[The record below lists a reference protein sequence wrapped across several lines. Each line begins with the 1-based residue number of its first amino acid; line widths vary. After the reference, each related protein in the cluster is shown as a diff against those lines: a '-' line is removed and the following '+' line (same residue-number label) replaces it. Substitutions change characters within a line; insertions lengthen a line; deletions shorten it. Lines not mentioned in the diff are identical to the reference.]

1 LLGRQKM
8 TKITKKNLLSSILLG
23 SVLTFSYNISY
34 ADQELKKATEDKTE
48 TLFPGT
54 NLSLRETVKSVG
66 GQVKD
71 AVKDKASE
79 IKDKAKEKGHELSAK
94 AKEVA
99 TAVRE
104 NAPWSDI
111 IKKVAKTGLKGLGG
125 CAKGTIVSLPAALAM
140 GIPSMGVGTALDLGG
155 ACVMGAAKSAGP
167 AALKLVYDSIKT
179 TADLIKIDTEIKTNE
194 ADIRLL
200 QETISDAN
208 AFLLENPDLDANTV
222 SKIREAIANTTTL
235 VGQVQ
240 TYIAALKVNYAE
252 AQKAF
257 KEKKL

>member
-1 LLGRQKM
+1 M
-8 TKITKKNLLSSILLG
+8 TKTIKNVLLSNILLG
-23 SVLTFSYNISY
+23 SILIFTPNFSY
-34 ADQELKKATEDKTE
+34 ADQELKKAAEDKTE
-48 TLFPGT
+48 TLFLGT

-66 GQVKD
+66 EQVKD
-71 AVKDKASE
+71 AVKDKASD

-99 TAVRE
+99 AAVRE

-194 ADIRLL
+194 NDVRIL

-208 AFLLENPDLDANTV
+208 AFLLENPELDTNTA
-222 SKIREAIANTTTL
+222 SKIKEAITNTTTI

-240 TYIAALKVNYAE
+240 AYITALKVNYAE